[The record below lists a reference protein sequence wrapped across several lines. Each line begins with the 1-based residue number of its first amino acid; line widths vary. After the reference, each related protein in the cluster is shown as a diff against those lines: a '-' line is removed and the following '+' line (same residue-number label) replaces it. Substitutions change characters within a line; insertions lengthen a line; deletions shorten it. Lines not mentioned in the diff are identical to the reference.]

1 LSDFF
6 NIVIPATKV
15 DDLLVNC
22 VYHTL
27 KQTHKNYRIVIVI
40 DDDYNI
46 KRLFSLPNKNHIKID
61 LIKTSDVNISTKR
74 NLGANKSKS
83 DFLAFIDSDA
93 YPVKNWLKNSLN
105 IFNEKKIEVVT
116 GPSGLPFPNKSYLN
130 NLINLSKRSYFSS
143 GLWTK
148 RKYSTE
154 DFFIDQAET
163 SNFIIKTESFKKVG
177 GMNEKIYIGE
187 DTNFCK
193 KINDFFGENKMFY
206 SGKSIIFHKD
216 RSLKNFILQRLA
228 WGMYIDVEFNN
239 LHGLNKLLIFLP
251 LIGLIIGTIFLIL
264 CFKFINF
271 IFILIILFIFFCY
284 ILFRDLSKFQINF
297 IQKSICVFII
307 IVSNISYS
315 IGNLICLTR
324 FQKYIGKKIYRNSRT

>member
-1 LSDFF
+1 MSDFF

-22 VYHTL
+22 AYHTL

-46 KRLFSLPNKNHIKID
+46 ERLFSLPNNNHIKID

-187 DTNFCK
+187 R
-193 KINDFFGENKMFY
+193 I
-206 SGKSIIFHKD
+206 
-216 RSLKNFILQRLA
+216 
-228 WGMYIDVEFNN
+228 
-239 LHGLNKLLIFLP
+239 
-251 LIGLIIGTIFLIL
+251 
-264 CFKFINF
+264 
-271 IFILIILFIFFCY
+271 
-284 ILFRDLSKFQINF
+284 RDLFYLENSKQILL
-297 IQKSICVFII
+297 SLEDTG
-307 IVSNISYS
+307 S
-315 IGNLICLTR
+315 IGILEIE
-324 FQKYIGKKIYRNSRT
+324 K